1 MRKIDWN
8 NVQENSGFR
17 RPTPGGYI
25 AAIMDVEDHEDKES
39 LLIAWDFADG
49 EFRGTNFEA
58 NKRFGYWPMRI
69 LRSYKESALP
79 FFKSFKTALEKS
91 NPGYKFQEENV
102 YAMIHRYIGVVLGEE
117 EYIAKDGTLKTRL
130 DVQDVRSVDA
140 IRNNDYRVPE
150 LRKLKRNPLQNT
162 VPNGFVELSSEEKL
176 PWEV

>member
-8 NVQENSGFR
+8 NVQENFGFR

-25 AAIMDVEDHEDKES
+25 AAIMDVEDHEDNEY
-39 LLIAWDFADG
+39 LLIAWDFVDG
-49 EFRGTNFEA
+49 EFRGANSET

-102 YAMIHRYIGVVLGEE
+102 YAMSHRYIGVVLGEE
-117 EYIAKDGTLKTRL
+117 EYIKDGVLKTRL
-130 DVQDVRSVDA
+130 GVQDVRSVDA

-162 VPNGFVELSSEEKL
+162 VPDGFVELSNEGKL